1 MSEQIRKSLIA
12 TLTGHIQAS
21 PGTAQ
26 FKSQC
31 IQKLETLNRDQLE
44 ELLAKTVQEHA
55 QALQQSQDALL
66 EAKAQR
72 AAEAALFDL
81 QVNAP
86 KRQQAQQEQVN
97 RDVQTFAAAAKEL
110 RTVGITEANFTI
122 LLESIGQGFT
132 LEAAKAFI
140 EHSGSTMMSAPSRH
154 ELAQWSMQDD
164 QQCKQAEADRVTRLK
179 HMPHEQLR
187 EEVRQSGQEAHAAAA
202 QAHAQQQIQAMEQ
215 KCDGQFPPIPTHNAN
230 GEAMDSSYF
239 IRIANAPH
247 GSEQYNLFRRLIK
260 KHGFA
265 LVTRRLNGQG

>member
-44 ELLAKTVQEHA
+44 ELLARTVQEHA

-110 RTVGITEANFTI
+110 RTVGITEANFRVV
-122 LLESIGQGFT
+122 LEALGDNFT

-140 EHSGSTMMSAPSRH
+140 EHSGSTMMSAPDRH
-154 ELAQWSMQDD
+154 QLAAWSLQDRE
-164 QQCKQAEADRVTRLK
+164 AEK
-179 HMPHEQLR
+179 
-187 EEVRQSGQEAHAAAA
+187 AAI
-202 QAHAQQQIQAMEQ
+202 AQQNEYKKNLPDEALRALVKQEGQQSYAAHQAAHTRQQVQAMEE
-215 KCDGQFPPIPTHNAN
+215 KCAGQFPEIPLRNAN

-239 IRIANAPH
+239 VRISNAVH